1 MITLKNICKN
11 FGAQIVLQDVNLTIF
26 ENDCL
31 ALVGNNGSGKTTLLK
46 ILVGILEPDDGVIEK
61 QNSIKLGYFPQ
72 EISDE
77 NNELTA
83 EDFLAEQLTIE
94 KNEIYGEI
102 GSLFHKLQLN
112 PDKLKQKLGLLS
124 GGEKTKILLM
134 LILKSQADIFLLD
147 EPTNNLDLRGLIL
160 LENFIES
167 SQKGFLIVSHD
178 RKILDHLVKGII
190 EIDDQT
196 HHIQIYRNYT
206 YSGYLRECID
216 KEIQLQESYQDYI
229 DGKHRLERTIRVK
242 KQEAQNIQR
251 GPRKARDRDKFIIGF
266 KKDRSKKI
274 ASQASAIEKRLEQM
288 EVVEK
293 PKQPLPLKLKF
304 DLIEKSGDVV
314 FRLKDAKI
322 CYGHGFCLGP
332 INLDVSYGDRIVI
345 LGPNGEGKTT
355 LLRLLLNQIHPDE
368 GSNLIGHRVN
378 IGYLPQEIQ
387 FLPGDTVLEYF
398 LREAALDE
406 TNARRILT
414 RFGFTLLDID
424 TEITK
429 ISPGQRSRLTLAI
442 LMSHQV
448 NCLVMDEPSNHLD
461 VEALD
466 HLENALK
473 CFPGT
478 IVMVSHDRY
487 FIDQVGMNKTYLL
500 EDGKI
505 RSLVDYHV
513 YEAEILNS

>member
-216 KEIQLQESYQDYI
+216 KEIQLQESYQDY
-229 DGKHRLERTIRVK
+229 R
-242 KQEAQNIQR
+242 QIQ
-251 GPRKARDRDKFIIGF
+251 D
-266 KKDRSKKI
+266 
-274 ASQASAIEKRLEQM
+274 
-288 EVVEK
+288 
-293 PKQPLPLKLKF
+293 
-304 DLIEKSGDVV
+304 
-314 FRLKDAKI
+314 
-322 CYGHGFCLGP
+322 
-332 INLDVSYGDRIVI
+332 N
-345 LGPNGEGKTT
+345 
-355 LLRLLLNQIHPDE
+355 
-368 GSNLIGHRVN
+368 
-378 IGYLPQEIQ
+378 
-387 FLPGDTVLEYF
+387 
-398 LREAALDE
+398 
-406 TNARRILT
+406 
-414 RFGFTLLDID
+414 
-424 TEITK
+424 
-429 ISPGQRSRLTLAI
+429 
-442 LMSHQV
+442 
-448 NCLVMDEPSNHLD
+448 
-461 VEALD
+461 
-466 HLENALK
+466 
-473 CFPGT
+473 
-478 IVMVSHDRY
+478 
-487 FIDQVGMNKTYLL
+487 
-500 EDGKI
+500 
-505 RSLVDYHV
+505 
-513 YEAEILNS
+513 